1 MTEKELLYIEDAIH
15 HEVYMVETCMEV
27 EDCLEEE
34 RLIKLVK
41 KLKKKHEEL
50 LNMFMDILEK
60 ED

>member
-34 RLIKLVK
+34 RLTKLVK